1 MSLLQQINDHIQEK
15 NKLREMNKHKSLLY
29 LIISNFWSIFFL
41 ALFIIFY
48 AVHILDK
55 TLYIKFNES
64 FIIVD
69 GTKQLLT
76 FRPLYVIWLM
86 FLLLSIFY
94 FMYHQYLAPE
104 NINKRRLE
112 QIFLLQ
118 FFSFF
123 VFLLPLLLTTLQEI
137 QFNEYASYYGLFTIV
152 FAGIY
157 GVYYAYAHYTVKKIW
172 LVSWRQYEYSGI
184 ELVLKA
190 ILIISPFIFWISVNN
205 LFMLSVHRAR
215 INVLFTLS
223 FVLFLI
229 PVIYCSNYY
238 DAIISKEY
246 NRRPLYFAISL
257 LNVLIYSTM
266 TICYISINQ
275 G

>member
-1 MSLLQQINDHIQEK
+1 MSLLQQINDHFQEK
-15 NKLREMNKHKSLLY
+15 NKLQLMNRYKSLFY

-48 AVHILDK
+48 GVHVLDK
-55 TLYIKFNES
+55 TLYNKFNES

-94 FMYHQYLAPE
+94 FMYHQYLVSE

-112 QIFLLQ
+112 QIFLFQ

-123 VFLLPLLLTTLQEI
+123 VFLLPLLLTTLQEV
-137 QFNEYASYYGLFTIV
+137 QFSEYVSYYGLFIIC
-152 FAGIY
+152 FACIY
-157 GVYYAYAHYTVKKIW
+157 VVYYVYAHYSVKEMG
-172 LVSWRQYEYSGI
+172 LLSWRQYQYSGI
-184 ELVLKA
+184 ESVLKA
-190 ILIISPFIFWISVNN
+190 VLIIGSFIFWTAINN
-205 LFMLSVHRAR
+205 LFILNVHRAR

-223 FVLFLI
+223 FALFLI

-238 DAIISKEY
+238 NAIISKEY
-246 NRRPLYFAISL
+246 NRKPLYVAISL
-257 LNVLIYSTM
+257 LNVLIYVTM
-266 TICYISINQ
+266 TLCYISINQ